1 MTPSCPTPRSSVL
14 AGIEARHR
22 ELIHAVGGLDAFRD
36 GVYGATE
43 MFVDGFWHLLR
54 AGVLKRAVY
63 DFWALQQLIDQGH
76 CDPQRLTP
84 PVLDRFDELGVR
96 AIRTKDFEILQHP
109 GLFNDATRYD
119 RGYLIA
125 PDGTRVMANFAETE
139 ARTRSDEHTSELQSL
154 LRTSYAVF

>member
-1 MTPSCPTPRSSVL
+1 
-14 AGIEARHR
+14 
-22 ELIHAVGGLDAFRD
+22 
-36 GVYGATE
+36 

-84 PVLDRFDELGVR
+84 AVLDRFDELGVR
-96 AIRTKDFEILQHP
+96 AIRTKDFEILQHH

-119 RGYLIA
+119 RSEER
-125 PDGTRVMANFAETE
+125 RVGKECVSTC
-139 ARTRSDEHTSELQSL
+139 RSRWSPCH
-154 LRTSYAVF
+154 